1 MKEILLRIQIMI
13 TKKNGQDDVVALRNK
28 INGEIFYT
36 IKNSDTRFI
45 DGVEYLK
52 VFSAPP
58 TPAVRFN
65 WMRKDSLD
73 RA

>member
-1 MKEILLRIQIMI
+1 MNI
-13 TKKNGQDDVVALRNK
+13 KKNGRDEVVALRNR